1 MRETT
6 PAAMPPCFDRWCKK
20 FDDLLLTKAQ
30 KREFRHYVG
39 GLLGES
45 ERKNVSQMAR
55 DAVEVTYHKL
65 HHFLTEATWSADK
78 INDRRLEVMNKCSQ
92 TRISRGFSLIVD
104 DSGHRKSGNFTAGV
118 GRQYIGEI
126 GRTSHAF
133 EETSNDVSSKT
144 DNGNVVVTTHLY
156 DGKKSV
162 PLDIELYQ
170 HGDSLPEGKKDPEFK
185 KKPTLAL
192 ELIDKSLNRG
202 YRPGII
208 LIDSSY
214 GNNTSFLK
222 DLEERKLK
230 YIGGIAKNRNIV
242 FKNKSGKTDIIRIDE
257 YAQWICSEEF
267 KEIQILGEKPR
278 TVWVAIIEVEISK
291 LIGQRKIAI
300 VMSAPVFE
308 DAEDIDYLITNVEG
322 EKVTEQWIV
331 ETYSERNWVEVFYRE
346 AKGWLGLSEYQVREK
361 KSLERHFILV
371 FCAYTFILWHKLTG
385 GLRRRWANKPIHTF
399 PEALEAFRTAI
410 SYRFVS
416 WLNQNRDVFIAY
428 KASLGL
434 VWA

>member
-20 FDDLLLTKAQ
+20 FDDLLRTKSQ
-30 KREFRHYVG
+30 KREFRHYLG

-45 ERKNVSQMAR
+45 ERKNLSQMAR
-55 DAVEVTYHKL
+55 DAVGVTYHKL
-65 HHFLTEATWSADK
+65 HHFLTEATWSVDK
-78 INDRRLEVMNKCSQ
+78 INERRLEIMSKSNQ

-126 GRTSHAF
+126 G
-133 EETSNDVSSKT
+133 KT

-156 DGKKSV
+156 DGKKSL

-170 HGDSLPEGKKDPEFK
+170 HSDSLPGGKKDPEFK

-192 ELIDKSLNRG
+192 ELIDKSRARG
-202 YRPGII
+202 YRPGIV

-230 YIGGIAKNRNIV
+230 YLGGIAKNRNILI
-242 FKNKSGKTDIIRIDE
+242 KDKSGKSAAIRIDE
-257 YAQWICSEEF
+257 YAQWLSSEEF
-267 KEIQILGEKPR
+267 KEIQIPGAKAR
-278 TVWVAIIEVEISK
+278 TVWVAIIEAKISQLK
-291 LIGQRKIAI
+291 GQRKIAI
-300 VMSAPVFE
+300 VMNAPIFE
-308 DAEDIDYLITNVEG
+308 EAEDIDYLITNVEG
-322 EKVTEQWIV
+322 EKVTPEWV
-331 ETYSERNWVEVFYRE
+331 VTTYSERNWVEVFYRE

-361 KSLERHFILV
+361 KSEDRHFILV

-385 GLRRRWANKPIHTF
+385 GLRRRWANKPLNTF

-410 SYRFVS
+410 SYRFVQ
-416 WLNQNRDVFIAY
+416 WLNENRNVFIAY
-428 KASLGL
+428 KESLGF